1 MIAKG
6 GAIETIGPYAG
17 LLAMPA
23 LVALLVL
30 LVPGFSMILMLEI
43 GLLLL
48 GLGRSRRAVG
58 TLQSLG
64 RRRPRLAAVELV
76 LGARQ
81 PVHPH
86 DIELPGLGRFALQR
100 PAPEA
105 R

>member
-30 LVPGFSMILMLEI
+30 LVAGFSMILMLEI

-58 TLQSLG
+58 TL
-64 RRRPRLAAVELV
+64 
-76 LGARQ
+76 
-81 PVHPH
+81 
-86 DIELPGLGRFALQR
+86 
-100 PAPEA
+100 
-105 R
+105 